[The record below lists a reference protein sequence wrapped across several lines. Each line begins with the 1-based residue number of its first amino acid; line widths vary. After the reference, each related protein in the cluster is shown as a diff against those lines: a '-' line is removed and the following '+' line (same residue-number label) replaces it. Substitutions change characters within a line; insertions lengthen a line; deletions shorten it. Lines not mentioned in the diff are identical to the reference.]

1 MVFRQKTSKLLRII
15 KNLIIVLVRS
25 VYTVIKFIFQVL
37 NQLGKYL
44 AGKRLF
50 VIVLLLLI
58 IFGIVSLF
66 ILIPGTHVFEGNLVV
81 KEVSFTYNDQQPK
94 LFLQSVRRIK
104 KLETEGIQTLTF
116 TGKFTSQSSPKLNQL
131 NTLKINLT
139 DSQSKLIITPIN
151 SPITSEIDLN
161 ELRLQPNTKVEG
173 LTYDFYRQRI
183 AFSLKPQATPE
194 LDSQPNI
201 LNLYL
206 GEQPVKISLQGYK
219 LPEVKLPEIQ
229 DSQTPLEFTLN
240 PDIKELNLKI
250 SQDNT
255 IYLTASELPEDDEQW
270 FRSKITTKDV
280 IFERL
285 ERSGD
290 IRDDL
295 AISTIIEGKVQ
306 MAEQEREIKQGQ
318 FLMAAKPDMPL
329 DIRLI
334 RHIQI
339 LPKKGL
345 EVRFVGKTQQI
356 NIGLDKNFPVSSIK
370 GSFLD
375 GILPRDTII
384 AVFSFTAGMI
394 TSLLT
399 YIIENASKPDSK

>member
-1 MVFRQKTSKLLRII
+1 MAFRQKTSKLLRII

-25 VYTVIKFIFQVL
+25 VYTVIKLIFQVL
-37 NQLGKYL
+37 NQLSKYL

-66 ILIPGTHVFEGNLVV
+66 ILIPGTHIFEGNLVV
-81 KEVSFTYNDQQPK
+81 KEVSFTYNDQQSK

-104 KLETEGIQTLTF
+104 KLETEGVQTLTF
-116 TGKFTSQSSPKLNQL
+116 TGKFISQSSPTINKL

-151 SPITSEIDLN
+151 SPTTSEIDLN

-194 LDSQPNI
+194 LGNQPNI

-206 GEQPVKISLQGYK
+206 GEQPVKITLQGYK

-255 IYLTASELPEDDEQW
+255 IYLTASELPEYDEQW
-270 FRSKITTKDV
+270 FRSKIATKDV

-318 FLMAAKPDMPL
+318 FLMATKPDMPL
-329 DIRLI
+329 GDFQRIKYTINKNDNHYERERAVADGNCSLPPKYMQDKCLYSK
-334 RHIQI
+334 IQERSEQNGYCREKP
-339 LPKKGL
+339 L
-345 EVRFVGKTQQI
+345 F
-356 NIGLDKNFPVSSIK
+356 NF
-370 GSFLD
+370 
-375 GILPRDTII
+375 
-384 AVFSFTAGMI
+384 
-394 TSLLT
+394 
-399 YIIENASKPDSK
+399 